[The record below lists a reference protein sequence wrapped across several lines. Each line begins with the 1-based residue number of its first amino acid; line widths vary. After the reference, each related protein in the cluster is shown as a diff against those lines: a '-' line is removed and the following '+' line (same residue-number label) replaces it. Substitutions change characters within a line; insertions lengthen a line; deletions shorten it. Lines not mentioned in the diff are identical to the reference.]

1 MTCLHFCPATSLFP
15 RSPRRTIVATFS
27 YDVKI
32 ARVQR
37 TLQHLEDDVPLLAMR
52 VRELSPE
59 RQVSA
64 KRFAASMID
73 HTRAELDRL
82 VLERYQEPEDP
93 DPPCEPAD

>member
-1 MTCLHFCPATSLFP
+1 
-15 RSPRRTIVATFS
+15 VATFS

-37 TLQHLEDDVPLLAMR
+37 TLQRLEDDVPLLAMR
-52 VRELSPE
+52 VKDLSSE

-73 HTRAELDRL
+73 QTRAELERL
-82 VLERYQEPEDP
+82 VMERSQEPEDP

>member
-1 MTCLHFCPATSLFP
+1 M
-15 RSPRRTIVATFS
+15 ATFS

-37 TLQHLEDDVPLLAMR
+37 TLQRLEEDVPLLAMR
-52 VRELSPE
+52 VKDLSPE

-73 HTRAELDRL
+73 HTRAELERL
-82 VLERYQEPEDP
+82 LEERTEDP
-93 DPPCEPAD
+93 DETDVPCEPAD

>member
-1 MTCLHFCPATSLFP
+1 L
-15 RSPRRTIVATFS
+15 ATFL

-37 TLQHLEDDVPLLAMR
+37 TLQRLEEDVPLLAMR
-52 VRELSPE
+52 VKDLSPE
-59 RQVSA
+59 RQSSA

-73 HTRAELDRL
+73 HARAELDRL
-82 VLERYQEPEDP
+82 VLERSQEPENP